1 MTEIPELHQLRV
13 EHHQLDEQVR
23 HYTAI
28 PFPTEQEQLEEAAL
42 KKRKLRLKDLM
53 ESLARQDQR
62 AS

>member
-1 MTEIPELHQLRV
+1 MTEVPELHQLRV

-28 PFPTEQEQLEEAAL
+28 PYPTEQEQLEEAAL
-42 KKRKLRLKDLM
+42 KKRKLRLKDLI
-53 ESLARQDQR
+53 ESLEHQR

>member
-1 MTEIPELHQLRV
+1 MTEAQDLHQLLI

-28 PFPTEQEQLEEAAL
+28 PHPTEQEQLQEAAL
-42 KKRKLRLKDLM
+42 KKRKLRLKDLI
-53 ESLARQDQR
+53 EAVARQR

>member
-1 MTEIPELHQLRV
+1 MTEAPDLHQLLI

-28 PFPTEQEQLEEAAL
+28 PHPSEQEQLEEAAL
-42 KKRKLRLKDLM
+42 KRRKLRLKDQI
-53 ESLARQDQR
+53 ETLARKR

>member
-1 MTEIPELHQLRV
+1 MSEASDLHQLRV

-28 PFPTEQEQLEEAAL
+28 PYPTEQEQLEEAAL
-42 KKRKLRLKDLM
+42 KKRKLRLKDLI
-53 ESLARQDQR
+53 ESLAHQR

>member
-1 MTEIPELHQLRV
+1 MTEVPELHQLRV

-28 PFPTEQEQLEEAAL
+28 PYPSEQEQLEEAAL
-42 KKRKLRLKDLM
+42 KKRKLRLKDLI
-53 ESLARQDQR
+53 ESLEHQR

>member
-1 MTEIPELHQLRV
+1 MTEVPELHQLRV

-42 KKRKLRLKDLM
+42 KKRKLRLKDLI
-53 ESLARQDQR
+53 ESLAAQR

>member
-1 MTEIPELHQLRV
+1 MTEAQDLHQLLI

-28 PFPTEQEQLEEAAL
+28 PHPTEQEQLEEAAL
-42 KKRKLRLKDLM
+42 KKRKLRLKDLI
-53 ESLARQDQR
+53 ESLARQR